1 MKIIIENCNVSS
13 LQRFCHSASL
23 NSGWW
28 DEPVNVD
35 TVPAKLCLIHSEISE
50 AMEGYRK
57 DIMDD
62 HLPSRKMVEVEL
74 ADAVIRILDLSGKL
88 ELDLMGAIK
97 EKMEYN
103 STRADHKRENRNK
116 EGGKKF

>member
-1 MKIIIENCNVSS
+1 
-13 LQRFCHSASL
+13 
-23 NSGWW
+23 
-28 DEPVNVD
+28 
-35 TVPAKLCLIHSEISE
+35 
-50 AMEGYRK
+50 
-57 DIMDD
+57 
-62 HLPSRKMVEVEL
+62 MVEVEL

-88 ELDLMGAIK
+88 DLDLMGAIK